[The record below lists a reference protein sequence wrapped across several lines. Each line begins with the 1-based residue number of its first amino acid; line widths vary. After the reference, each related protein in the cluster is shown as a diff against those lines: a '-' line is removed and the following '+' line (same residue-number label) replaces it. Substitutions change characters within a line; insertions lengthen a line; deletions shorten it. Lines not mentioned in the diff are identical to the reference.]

1 MKNNIKFSLL
11 IACTIFMSSHCI
23 GQININKISNKVKSQ
38 IPKQKK
44 EGSSAL
50 SNDQVIKGLKEQ
62 NMSIILSQSELNH
75 TEDIF
80 DKQFIIERGE
90 NVK

>member
-1 MKNNIKFSLL
+1 M
-11 IACTIFMSSHCI
+11 A
-23 GQININKISNKVKSQ
+23 
-38 IPKQKK
+38 P
-44 EGSSAL
+44 AL
-50 SNDQVIKGLKEQ
+50 SQRLGEVIRGLKEQ